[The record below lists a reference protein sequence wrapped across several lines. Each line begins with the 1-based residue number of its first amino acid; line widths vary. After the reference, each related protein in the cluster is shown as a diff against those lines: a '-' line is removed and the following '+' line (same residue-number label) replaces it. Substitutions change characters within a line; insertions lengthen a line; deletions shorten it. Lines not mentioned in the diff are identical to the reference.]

1 MFNLKNETTM
11 AKSRTKKWEQMSR
24 FNKVIAE
31 VSNVVRD
38 KKGNVVKTFYNLFQ
52 LR

>member
-1 MFNLKNETTM
+1 M

-31 VSNVVRD
+31 VSHVVRD
-38 KKGNVVKTFYNLFQ
+38 KKGNVVNTLYNLYQ

>member
-1 MFNLKNETTM
+1 M
-11 AKSRTKKWEQMSR
+11 AKSRTKKWEAKAKFQ
-24 FNKVIAE
+24 KVIAE

-38 KKGNVVKTFYNLFQ
+38 KKGNVIKTLYNLYQ

>member
-1 MFNLKNETTM
+1 M
-11 AKSRTKKWEQMSR
+11 AKSGTKKWEALSKGS
-24 FNKVIAE
+24 KVIAE
-31 VSNVVRD
+31 VSRVVRD

>member
-1 MFNLKNETTM
+1 M
-11 AKSRTKKWEQMSR
+11 AKSRTKKWEMMSK

-31 VSNVVRD
+31 VSHVVRD
-38 KKGNVVKTFYNLFQ
+38 KKGAVVKTYYNLFQ